1 MLKKEKI
8 AKYVAIPFAVLAV
21 STAAILIKLSN
32 SHPVAI
38 SFYRMGFS
46 TLIFFVPFWMRR
58 RKIKKLDSKDLYLS
72 ILAGFILAFHFAFWI
87 YSLELTT
94 VASSVVLVSSHPLL
108 VLFISD
114 KFFGENINK
123 KAYFAVVFALIGVF
137 LIFISDLRVE
147 NWSVWGD
154 LFALIGMVL
163 LGFYLSIGK
172 VVREEVPTVIY
183 VFLAYGFA
191 SVVLAILSLFVGT
204 SFKVYSLGEYGV
216 FLALAIVPTL
226 FGHTV
231 YNWSLRYV
239 QADLV
244 SISLLGEP
252 ILSSFLALIFL
263 FEIPPL
269 LTIFGGAITIIGIYL
284 SLLWR

>member
-1 MLKKEKI
+1 MFKKEKI

-21 STAAILIKLSN
+21 STAAIFIKLSK

-46 TLIFFVPFWMRR
+46 SLIFLVPFLRKRR
-58 RKIKKLDSKDLYLS
+58 EIKKLSPKDLSLS
-72 ILAGFILAFHFAFWI
+72 ILAGLILAFHFAFWI

-94 VASSVVLVSSHPLL
+94 VTSSVVLVSSHPLL

-114 KFFGENINK
+114 RFFGESINK
-123 KAYFAVVFALIGVF
+123 KAYFSVIFALIGVL
-137 LIFISDLRVE
+137 LIFISDLRVK
-147 NWSVWGD
+147 NWSVWGG
-154 LFALIGMVL
+154 LFALIGMIL
-163 LGFYLSIGK
+163 LGFYLSVGK

-191 SVVLAILSLFVGT
+191 SVVLAILSIFVGT
-204 SFKVYSLGEYGV
+204 SFKVYSLSEYGI
-216 FLALAIVPTL
+216 FLALAIIPTL

-239 QADLV
+239 RADLV

-252 ILSSFLALIFL
+252 ILSSFLALIFSL
-263 FEIPPL
+263 EMPSL
-269 LTIFGGAITIIGIYL
+269 LTILGGGIIIIGIYW
-284 SLLWR
+284 SLVWR